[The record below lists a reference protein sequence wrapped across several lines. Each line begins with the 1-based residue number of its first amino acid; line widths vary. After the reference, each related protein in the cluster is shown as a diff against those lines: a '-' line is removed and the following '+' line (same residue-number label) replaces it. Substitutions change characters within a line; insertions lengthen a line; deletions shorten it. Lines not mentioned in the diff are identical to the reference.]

1 MEISKDLMIKI
12 GLGIAAAIVVIAL
25 LSFVFQIA
33 MTLAPFA
40 ILAIVAYF
48 GYRWYTNRKPEKV
61 VVKEKSQAVQQERY
75 EENIASANK
84 TRTESRP
91 SVVVGDASEV
101 EKAGFGEAPDIS
113 RLEEKEKEAPKI
125 TDDVMAQIE
134 ERRRRLGMDD

>member
-1 MEISKDLMIKI
+1 MQISKDLMIKI
-12 GLGIAAAIVVIAL
+12 GLGIAAAIVVIAI

-48 GYRWYTNRKPEKV
+48 GYRWLSSRKPEKV
-61 VVKEKSQAVQQERY
+61 LVEEKTEAVQQQRY
-75 EENIASANK
+75 EENLASANR

-91 SVVVGDASEV
+91 TVVIADANEV
-101 EKAGFGEAPDIS
+101 EKTGFGEAPDIS
-113 RLEEKEKEAPKI
+113 RLEEKEKEAPQI
-125 TDDVMAQIE
+125 TDDVRAQIE